1 MEEAQQYL
9 KTCNDEA
16 KDFYEAIQIVMS
28 GVCTF
33 MMRYHDLLLEEQA
46 ASAESDLPMAFA
58 DLYPTLLSLMGMEAQ
73 IPASVQTHN
82 WDHCC

>member
-33 MMRYHDLLLEEQA
+33 MMRYHDLLLEE
-46 ASAESDLPMAFA
+46 SKKEEHAEWKDNMIRS
-58 DLYPTLLSLMGMEAQ
+58 S
-73 IPASVQTHN
+73 THL
-82 WDHCC
+82 